1 MRSQQLEE
9 RRSRRYDALLAAGVE
24 LLGAPD
30 GPAVNVRAVCRTA
43 GLTERYFYESFSDR
57 DAFVRAVYAWVGS
70 RAQKT
75 LIDAVAT
82 ATTPEDTIAAP
93 VRAFV
98 ELIIDEPRT
107 GRVLLIA
114 PLAEPALSRRGLDL
128 LPGFVE
134 LVHAQL
140 PDSADRQL
148 IAVGTVGAL
157 TALFIG
163 CLDGTLAVTGEALV
177 AHCIR
182 LVSDAAVQGWHHL

>member
-82 ATTPEDTIAAP
+82 PP
-93 VRAFV
+93 P
-98 ELIIDEPRT
+98 PRT
-107 GRVLLIA
+107 PSPR
-114 PLAEPALSRRGLDL
+114 P
-128 LPGFVE
+128 
-134 LVHAQL
+134 
-140 PDSADRQL
+140 
-148 IAVGTVGAL
+148 
-157 TALFIG
+157 
-163 CLDGTLAVTGEALV
+163 C
-177 AHCIR
+177 AH
-182 LVSDAAVQGWHHL
+182 SSN

>member
-9 RRSRRYDALLAAGVE
+9 RRSKRYDALLAAGVE
-24 LLGAPD
+24 LLGSPD

-43 GLTERYFYESFSDR
+43 GLTERYFYESFADR
-57 DAFVRAVYAWVGS
+57 DAFVRAVYAWVGT
-70 RAQKT
+70 RAQGA
-75 LIDAVAT
+75 LLDAVMQAST
-82 ATTPEDTIAAP
+82 AEDTIAAP

-134 LVHAQL
+134 LVHSQL
-140 PDSADRQL
+140 PDTEDRQL

-163 CLDGTLAVTGEALV
+163 YLDGTLTVTREALV

-182 LVSDAAVQGWHHL
+182 LISEASVRG

>member
-1 MRSQQLEE
+1 MRSQRLEE
-9 RRSRRYDALLAAGVE
+9 RRSKRYDALLAAGVE
-24 LLGAPD
+24 LLGSPD

-57 DAFVRAVYAWVGS
+57 DTFVRAVYAWVGS
-70 RAQKT
+70 RAQT
-75 LIDAVAT
+75 ALVEAVT
-82 ATTPEDTIAAP
+82 DVAAP
-93 VRAFV
+93 EETIPAAVRAFV

-114 PLAEPALSRRGLDL
+114 PLAEPALSRRGLEL

-134 LVHAQL
+134 LVHDRL
-140 PDSADRQL
+140 PETADQQL

-163 CLDGTLAVTGEALV
+163 YLDSTLTVSRETLVT
-177 AHCIR
+177 HCIR
-182 LVSDAAVQGWHHL
+182 LISDAAVRG

>member
-9 RRSRRYDALLAAGVE
+9 RRSKRYDALLDAGIE
-24 LLGAPD
+24 LLGAQE
-30 GPAVNVRAVCRTA
+30 GPAVNVRAVCRAA
-43 GLTERYFYESFSDR
+43 GLTERYFYESFTDR
-57 DAFVRAVYAWVGS
+57 DTFVRAVYAWVGA
-70 RAQKT
+70 RAQEA
-75 LIDAVAT
+75 LENAVAG
-82 ATTPEDTIAAP
+82 ASPKDGVAAP

-98 ELIIDEPRT
+98 EIVVDEPRM

-134 LVHAQL
+134 LVRARL
-140 PDSADRQL
+140 PESADRQL
-148 IAVGTVGAL
+148 VAVGTVGAL

-163 CLDGTLAVTGEALV
+163 FLDGTLDATRDALV

-182 LVSDAAVQGWHHL
+182 ILEQAAVQG

>member
-9 RRSRRYDALLAAGVE
+9 RRTKRYDTLLAAGVE
-24 LLGAPD
+24 LLGSPD
-30 GPAVNVRAVCRTA
+30 GPAVNVRAVCRAA
-43 GLTERYFYESFSDR
+43 GLTERYFYESFTDR
-57 DAFVRAVYAWVGS
+57 DSFVRAVYQWVGT
-70 RAQKT
+70 RARNA
-75 LIDAVAT
+75 LLDAVSA
-82 ATTPEDTIAAP
+82 AATPEDTIDAP

-134 LVHAQL
+134 LVHTQL
-140 PDSADRQL
+140 PDTEDRQL

-163 CLDGTLAVTGEALV
+163 YLDGTVTVSRDALV

-182 LVSDAAVQGWHHL
+182 LISTASVQG

>member
-9 RRSRRYDALLAAGVE
+9 RRSKRYDALLAAGVE
-24 LLGAPD
+24 LLGSPD

-43 GLTERYFYESFSDR
+43 GLTERYFYESFADR
-57 DAFVRAVYAWVGS
+57 DAFVRAVYAWVGT
-70 RAQKT
+70 RAQGA
-75 LIDAVAT
+75 LLDAVMQAST
-82 ATTPEDTIAAP
+82 AEDTIAAP

-134 LVHAQL
+134 LVHSQL
-140 PDSADRQL
+140 PATEDRQL

-163 CLDGTLAVTGEALV
+163 YLDGTLTVTREALM

-182 LVSDAAVQGWHHL
+182 LISEASVRG

>member
-1 MRSQQLEE
+1 M
-9 RRSRRYDALLAAGVE
+9 
-24 LLGAPD
+24 
-30 GPAVNVRAVCRTA
+30 RAVCRTA
-43 GLTERYFYESFSDR
+43 GLTERYFYELHRPGHLRPGGVRVGRFTSADR
-57 DAFVRAVYAWVGS
+57 VARRRHS
-70 RAQKT
+70 RGH
-75 LIDAVAT
+75 
-82 ATTPEDTIAAP
+82 PEDTIAAP

-134 LVHAQL
+134 LVQSQL
-140 PDSADRQL
+140 PDTDDRQL

-163 CLDGTLAVTGEALV
+163 YLDGTVTVTREALV

-182 LVSDAAVQGWHHL
+182 LISDASVRG

>member
-9 RRSRRYDALLAAGVE
+9 RRSKRYDALLAAGVE
-24 LLGAPD
+24 LLGSAD

-43 GLTERYFYESFSDR
+43 GLTERYFYESFADR
-57 DAFVRAVYAWVGS
+57 DTFVRAVYAWVGA
-70 RAQKT
+70 RART
-75 LIDAVAT
+75 ALEDALAD
-82 ATTPEDTIAAP
+82 ASPAETIAAP

-134 LVHAQL
+134 LVQSQL
-140 PDSADRQL
+140 PGTEDRQL
-148 IAVGTVGAL
+148 VAVGTVGAL

-163 CLDGTLAVTGEALV
+163 YLNGTVTVTREALV

-182 LVSDAAVQGWHHL
+182 LISEASVRG

>member
-9 RRSRRYDALLAAGVE
+9 RRTKRYDALLAAGVE
-24 LLGAPD
+24 LLGSPD

-43 GLTERYFYESFSDR
+43 GLTERYFYEGFTDR
-57 DAFVRAVYAWVGS
+57 DTFVRAVYAWVGS
-70 RAQKT
+70 RAR
-75 LIDAVAT
+75 T
-82 ATTPEDTIAAP
+82 ALENAMSSASPEDAIAAP

-134 LVHAQL
+134 LVHSQL
-140 PDSADRQL
+140 PDTADRQL
-148 IAVGTVGAL
+148 VAVGTVGAL

-163 CLDGTLAVTGEALV
+163 YLDGTVTASREALV
-177 AHCIR
+177 THCIR
-182 LVSDAAVQGWHHL
+182 LISEASVRG

>member
-9 RRSRRYDALLAAGVE
+9 RRSKRYDALLAAGVE
-24 LLGAPD
+24 LLGSPD
-30 GPAVNVRAVCRTA
+30 GPAVNVRAVCRAA

-57 DAFVRAVYAWVGS
+57 DTFVRAVYAWVGS
-70 RAQKT
+70 RAQT
-75 LIDAVAT
+75 ALVEAVTDVAS
-82 ATTPEDTIAAP
+82 PEDTISAA

-134 LVHAQL
+134 LVHARL

-163 CLDGTLAVTGEALV
+163 YLDGTLTVTREALV

-182 LVSDAAVQGWHHL
+182 LISNAAVQG